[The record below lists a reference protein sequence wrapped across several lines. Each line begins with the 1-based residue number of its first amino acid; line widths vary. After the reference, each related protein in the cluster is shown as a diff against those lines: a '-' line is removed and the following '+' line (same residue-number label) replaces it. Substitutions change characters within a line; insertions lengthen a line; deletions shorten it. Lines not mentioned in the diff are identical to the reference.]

1 MFIMSFPWAL
11 LVAGLIFV
19 AVFAVGI
26 VVGLLIARSSY
37 KPFLNMMIYD
47 RCAEMSQPVVLCKD
61 CKNDHHCMIQDFM
74 NDCGVEP
81 DTQNNFF
88 CGYGEREKS

>member
-19 AVFAVGI
+19 AVFATGI
-26 VVGLLIARSSY
+26 VVGLIISKSSY

-47 RCAEMSQPVVLCKD
+47 RVVETQDIKKRLDKLSGPLCGGCIED
-61 CKNDHHCMIQDFM
+61 
-74 NDCGVEP
+74 P
-81 DTQNNFF
+81 DDI
-88 CGYGEREKS
+88 

>member
-19 AVFAVGI
+19 AVFATGI
-26 VVGLLIARSSY
+26 VVGLIISKASY

-47 RCAEMSQPVVLCKD
+47 RVGGMSDIEKQLD
-61 CKNDHHCMIQDFM
+61 QNDF
-74 NDCGVEP
+74 G
-81 DTQNNFF
+81 
-88 CGYGEREKS
+88 G

>member
-26 VVGLLIARSSY
+26 VVGLLIAKSSY

-47 RCAEMSQPVVLCKD
+47 RIGEMLDIEKQPDKSD
-61 CKNDHHCMIQDFM
+61 
-74 NDCGVEP
+74 EP
-81 DTQNNFF
+81 LFLN
-88 CGYGEREKS
+88 EREV

>member
-19 AVFAVGI
+19 AVFATGI
-26 VVGLLIARSSY
+26 VVGLIISKASY

-47 RCAEMSQPVVLCKD
+47 RVGEMSDIKKQLD
-61 CKNDHHCMIQDFM
+61 
-74 NDCGVEP
+74 
-81 DTQNNFF
+81 
-88 CGYGEREKS
+88 KSDGNYIELTNSD